1 MDAAIEDFETVDDAN
16 VVADSDVDVND
27 NNSNTDDTGNDSDN
41 INDDTNT
48 DMNNLSL
55 STDDEQSSFDD
66 IEYNIEG
73 MKEEHFSIDSND
85 FSLAISDKPNDGS
98 SNNNSND
105 EVEGALDN
113 MIAELTTVVNGRP
126 QRSNAGQGVN
136 RLEMSFTGKEYPAYQ
151 SKMFAMKRIDKN
163 ERLKARKNLMF
174 TPQSIM
180 KVIFTQMSA
189 KCGIRKHGE
198 KAIAAIFKELN
209 QLDKGAKEGNPVVIP
224 LDPYKLTTQE
234 KREALEAVN
243 LIKEKRCGKL
253 KGRTCANGARQR
265 RFIKEG
271 DDFFLTHCIIG
282 SHHINDDNRFARTT
296 RCCYRRHS
304 WGLSPCRDASS

>member
-1 MDAAIEDFETVDDAN
+1 
-16 VVADSDVDVND
+16 
-27 NNSNTDDTGNDSDN
+27 
-41 INDDTNT
+41 
-48 DMNNLSL
+48 
-55 STDDEQSSFDD
+55 
-66 IEYNIEG
+66 
-73 MKEEHFSIDSND
+73 
-85 FSLAISDKPNDGS
+85 
-98 SNNNSND
+98 
-105 EVEGALDN
+105 

-243 LIKEKRCGKL
+243 LIK
-253 KGRTCANGARQR
+253 
-265 RFIKEG
+265 
-271 DDFFLTHCIIG
+271 
-282 SHHINDDNRFARTT
+282 
-296 RCCYRRHS
+296 
-304 WGLSPCRDASS
+304 